1 MLKALYI
8 FLSSLFQFRA
18 QVENMKNTKERR
30 EENNNKMN
38 LLFTWSR
45 KQASHLAL
53 GLPEL
58 VELIKWGEFDIKAS
72 YQVLLTDFHKAY
84 LGWNCSWW
92 EWASCPV
99 PTYTQLR
106 CNWHATLYQFQM

>member
-8 FLSSLFQFRA
+8 FLSSLFQFTA
-18 QVENMKNTKERR
+18 QVENMKNTKEHR

-58 VELIKWGEFDIKAS
+58 VELIKWGEFDIKPS

-99 PTYTQLR
+99 PTYT
-106 CNWHATLYQFQM
+106 

>member
-18 QVENMKNTKERR
+18 QVENMKNTKEHR
-30 EENNNKMN
+30 EENNKMN
-38 LLFTWSR
+38 LLFAWSR
-45 KQASHLAL
+45 KQASHVAL

-58 VELIKWGEFDIKAS
+58 AELINWGEFDIKAS

-84 LGWNCSWW
+84 LSWNCSWW
-92 EWASCPV
+92 EWATCPV

-106 CNWHATLYQFQM
+106 CNWQATLYQFQM

>member
-8 FLSSLFQFRA
+8 FLSSLFQFTA
-18 QVENMKNTKERR
+18 QVENIKSTKEHR

-58 VELIKWGEFDIKAS
+58 VELIKWGEFDIKPS